1 MSVGQLVHPSVSL
14 SVGPSVG
21 PLVHATHVTFPNF
34 LLIKISLGQ
43 IKSREVN
50 SSHFGHGHGIDEEMD
65 KKRLLIDPRILAL
78 HLLLLIIYQHCGILR
93 FLLLLCLS

>member
-14 SVGPSVG
+14 SVSPSVG
-21 PLVHATHVTFPNF
+21 PLVRATHVTFPNF
-34 LLIKISLGQ
+34 KISLGQ

-65 KKRLLIDPRILAL
+65 KKGSL
-78 HLLLLIIYQHCGILR
+78 
-93 FLLLLCLS
+93 

>member
-1 MSVGQLVHPSVSL
+1 MSVGRLVHP

-21 PLVHATHVTFPNF
+21 PLVRATHVTFPNF

-50 SSHFGHGHGIDEEMD
+50 SSHFGHGHGIDEEME
-65 KKRLLIDPRILAL
+65 KKRLLIDLQILAL
-78 HLLLLIIYQHCGILR
+78 HCGILR
-93 FLLLLCLS
+93 FLLLLCPS